1 MPILS
6 VIDGSISGEGGE
18 HMGNFDFL
26 LLTAYLFAIFLLVL
40 RTKVS
45 HKNIRLFKI
54 LHLALFTGATY
65 FLLSDP
71 IAQNEAL
78 AARILAYVPMVY
90 VTVMMFIN
98 EIVAVFKRMGL
109 SRKKGQRSVKTNNDL
124 VAKLSTAV
132 EFLANR
138 KIGALITIERDIK
151 LSGYVNKA
159 VLIDAPVSSEL
170 LATIFV
176 PTTPLH
182 DGAVII
188 RDNTIVCAKAYY
200 PSTERTDLP
209 LKFGT
214 RHRAAIGIS
223 EQTDALT
230 IVISEETGYVS
241 VTINRQ
247 IDYNVSKETLNLY
260 FEKYLKIK

>member
-1 MPILS
+1 
-6 VIDGSISGEGGE
+6 
-18 HMGNFDFL
+18 L
-26 LLTAYLFAIFLLVL
+26 LIVSYLFAIFLLVL
-40 RTKVS
+40 RAKVS
-45 HKNIRLFKI
+45 HKNIRWFKI
-54 LHLALFTGATY
+54 VLLALFVLDSFYLVNDEPDSRSSLG
-65 FLLSDP
+65 
-71 IAQNEAL
+71 I
-78 AARILAYVPMVY
+78 RIVAFIPLFYVVIMTFV
-90 VTVMMFIN
+90 N
-98 EIVAVFKRMGL
+98 EITSLFKRIGMF
-109 SRKKGQRSVKTNNDL
+109 RRRSTKTAKTNNDL
-124 VAKLSTAV
+124 AAKLGAAV

-138 KIGALITIERDIK
+138 KIGALISIERDIK
-151 LSGYVNKA
+151 LSGYANKA
-159 VLIDAPVSSEL
+159 VMINAPVSSEL

-188 RDNTIVCAKAYY
+188 RDDMIICAKAYY

-223 EQTDALT
+223 EQSDALT
-230 IVISEETGYVS
+230 IVVSEETGFVS

>member
-1 MPILS
+1 MR
-6 VIDGSISGEGGE
+6 
-18 HMGNFDFL
+18 NFELL
-26 LLTAYLFAIFLLVL
+26 LLTAYLYAIFLLVL

-54 LHLALFTGATY
+54 ILVALLVGSSY
-65 FLLSDP
+65 FLVADGV
-71 IAQNEAL
+71 ADNQTL
-78 AARILAYVPMVY
+78 AARLMVFIPLFY
-90 VTVMMFIN
+90 VTFMMFVN
-98 EIVAVFKRMGL
+98 EIATLFKRMGL
-109 SRKKGQRSVKTNNDL
+109 SKKKSQRGVKTNNDL
-124 VAKLSTAV
+124 AAKLGASV

-151 LSGYVNKA
+151 LSGYANKA
-159 VLIDAPVSSEL
+159 VMIDAPVSSEL

-223 EQTDALT
+223 EQSDALT

>member
-1 MPILS
+1 MENFELLILLS
-6 VIDGSISGEGGE
+6 
-18 HMGNFDFL
+18 
-26 LLTAYLFAIFLLVL
+26 YLYAIFLLVL

-45 HKNIRLFKI
+45 HKNIRWFKSLLVLLFV
-54 LHLALFTGATY
+54 ASVY
-65 FLLSDP
+65 FL
-71 IAQNEAL
+71 IADGVPSVSAL
-78 AARILAYVPMVY
+78 IARIVALIPFGYVL
-90 VTVMMFIN
+90 VMMFIN
-98 EIVAVFKRMGL
+98 EINSVIKRIGIV
-109 SRKKGQRSVKTNNDL
+109 KKKSQKGTKTNNDL
-124 VAKLSTAV
+124 AAKLGAAV
-132 EFLANR
+132 EFLSNR
-138 KIGALITIERDIK
+138 KIGALISIERDIK

-159 VLIDAPVSSEL
+159 VVIDAPVSSEL
-170 LATIFV
+170 LASIFI

-223 EQTDALT
+223 EQSDALT
-230 IVISEETGYVS
+230 IVVSEETGYVS
-241 VTINRQ
+241 VTINRH

>member
-1 MPILS
+1 MKSFDIL
-6 VIDGSISGEGGE
+6 VIIS
-18 HMGNFDFL
+18 
-26 LLTAYLFAIFLLVL
+26 YLYAIFILTL

-45 HKNIRLFKI
+45 HKAIRFFKI
-54 LHLALFTGATY
+54 FLIVLFGLSIYYMFAIDGTDLPLVTKLAV
-65 FLLSDP
+65 
-71 IAQNEAL
+71 
-78 AARILAYVPMVY
+78 ILPLGYVF
-90 VTVMMFIN
+90 VMIYIN
-98 EIVAVFKRMGL
+98 EITTFLKMLGVGAT
-109 SRKKGQRSVKTNNDL
+109 KKKTKGSKTNNEL
-124 VAKLSTAV
+124 ASKLISTI
-132 EFLANR
+132 EFLSNR

-159 VLIDAPVSSEL
+159 MLINAPVSSEL
-170 LATIFV
+170 LASIFI

-209 LKFGT
+209 LHFGT

-230 IVISEETGYVS
+230 VVVSEETGYVS
-241 VTINRQ
+241 LTINRQ

-260 FEKYLKIK
+260 FEKYLKLR

>member
-1 MPILS
+1 ML
-6 VIDGSISGEGGE
+6 
-18 HMGNFDFL
+18 MGNFEL
-26 LLTAYLFAIFLLVL
+26 LLLVSYLYAIFLLVL

-54 LHLALFTGATY
+54 FLVMLFIAAIYYLIADGTGTGP
-65 FLLSDP
+65 L
-71 IAQNEAL
+71 L
-78 AARILAYVPMVY
+78 AAKIVAFVPFGYVIVI
-90 VTVMMFIN
+90 MFIN
-98 EIVAVFKRMGL
+98 EINLVLKRLGVG
-109 SRKKGQRSVKTNNDL
+109 KKNKLVKGTNKTNNDL
-124 VAKLSTAV
+124 AAKLGAAV
-132 EFLANR
+132 EFLSNR
-138 KIGALITIERDIK
+138 KIGALISIERDIK
-151 LSGYVNKA
+151 LSGYANKA
-159 VLIDAPVSSEL
+159 VTIDAPVSSEL
-170 LATIFV
+170 LASIFI

-223 EQTDALT
+223 EQSDALT
-230 IVISEETGYVS
+230 IVVSEETGFVS

>member
-1 MPILS
+1 
-6 VIDGSISGEGGE
+6 
-18 HMGNFDFL
+18 MGNFEIIVL
-26 LLTAYLFAIFLLVL
+26 VSYLYAIFLLVL
-40 RTKVS
+40 RAKVS
-45 HKNIRLFKI
+45 HKNIRWFKI
-54 LHLALFTGATY
+54 LLVMLFVAAFYYLIVDSTT
-65 FLLSDP
+65 ST
-71 IAQNEAL
+71 IAL
-78 AARILAYVPMVY
+78 AARIIVFIPLGYVIFV
-90 VTVMMFIN
+90 MFIN
-98 EIVAVFKRMGL
+98 ELTTIFKRMKFL
-109 SRKKGQRSVKTNNDL
+109 KKRSLKNWKTNNDL
-124 VAKLSTAV
+124 AAKLGAAI
-132 EFLANR
+132 EFLASR
-138 KIGALITIERDIK
+138 KIGALISIERDIK

-159 VLIDAPVSSEL
+159 VMIEAPVSSEL

-188 RDNTIVCAKAYY
+188 RDNSILCAKAYY
-200 PSTERTDLP
+200 PSTARTDLP

-223 EQTDALT
+223 EQSDALT
-230 IVISEETGYVS
+230 IVVSEETGYVS

>member
-1 MPILS
+1 M
-6 VIDGSISGEGGE
+6 
-18 HMGNFDFL
+18 MGFEL
-26 LLTAYLFAIFLLVL
+26 LLMTSYLYAIYLLTL

-45 HKNIRLFKI
+45 HKAIRFFKI
-54 LHLALFTGATY
+54 ILIALVGGTVYYFFSSNIPMPAELLAMIPLF
-65 FLLSDP
+65 
-71 IAQNEAL
+71 
-78 AARILAYVPMVY
+78 YVL
-90 VTVMMFIN
+90 VMIYIN
-98 EIVAVFKRMGL
+98 EINALFKKLGL
-109 SRKKGQRSVKTNNDL
+109 TNKKKLKGTKTNNEL
-124 VAKLSTAV
+124 ANKLISTV
-132 EFLANR
+132 EFLSNR
-138 KIGALITIERDIK
+138 KIGALITIERDVK

-159 VLIDAPVSSEL
+159 MLIDAPVSSEL
-170 LATIFV
+170 LASIFI

-209 LKFGT
+209 LHFGT

-230 IVISEETGYVS
+230 IVVSEETGYIS
-241 VTINRQ
+241 LTINRQ

-260 FEKYLKIK
+260 FEKYLKLR

>member
-1 MPILS
+1 
-6 VIDGSISGEGGE
+6 
-18 HMGNFDFL
+18 MGNFEL
-26 LLTAYLFAIFLLVL
+26 LIVISYLYAIFLLAL
-40 RTKVS
+40 RNKVS
-45 HKNIRLFKI
+45 HKNIRWFKI
-54 LHLALFTGATY
+54 
-65 FLLSDP
+65 FLLVLLGAAIYYLLSEGASTTD
-71 IAQNEAL
+71 AL
-78 AARILAYVPMVY
+78 AVKIIVAVPFLYVV
-90 VTVMMFIN
+90 VMMFIN
-98 EIVAVFKRMGL
+98 EINSLFKRIGFG
-109 SRKKGQRSVKTNNDL
+109 KNKGQRGSKTNNDL
-124 VAKLSTAV
+124 AAKLGAAV

-138 KIGALITIERDIK
+138 KIGALISIERDIK

-159 VLIDAPVSSEL
+159 VVIDAPVSSEL
-170 LATIFV
+170 LASIFI

-188 RDNTIVCAKAYY
+188 RDNTILCAKAYY

-223 EQTDALT
+223 EQSDALT
-230 IVISEETGYVS
+230 IVVSEETGYIS

>member
-1 MPILS
+1 VPFGQ
-6 VIDGSISGEGGE
+6 DPGHGKGDT
-18 HMGNFDFL
+18 MGNYEFL
-26 LLTAYLFAIFLLVL
+26 LLICYLFAIFLLAL
-40 RTKVS
+40 RNKVS
-45 HKNIRLFKI
+45 HKNIRLFK
-54 LHLALFTGATY
+54 LLLVMLFVGALY
-65 FLLSDP
+65 FLFDEPVPQNLS
-71 IAQNEAL
+71 L
-78 AARILAYVPMVY
+78 ATRILSAVPMFY
-90 VTVMMFIN
+90 VFIMMFIN
-98 EIVAVFKRMGL
+98 EILSFLKRIGA
-109 SRKKGQRSVKTNNDL
+109 KKKNRGGPKINNDL
-124 VAKLSTAV
+124 AAKLGAAV

-151 LSGYVNKA
+151 LSGFVNKA
-159 VLIDAPVSSEL
+159 VVIDAPVSSEL

-260 FEKYLKIK
+260 FEKYLKIR

>member
-1 MPILS
+1 MKSFDILVLS
-6 VIDGSISGEGGE
+6 S
-18 HMGNFDFL
+18 
-26 LLTAYLFAIFLLVL
+26 YLYAIFLLTL

-45 HKNIRLFKI
+45 HKAIRLFKVFLVFLFGLSLYFMFSEGGTDLPSITKVALI
-54 LHLALFTGATY
+54 LPLG
-65 FLLSDP
+65 
-71 IAQNEAL
+71 
-78 AARILAYVPMVY
+78 YVF
-90 VTVMMFIN
+90 VMIFIN
-98 EIVAVFKRMGL
+98 EITSVVKRIGL
-109 SRKKGQRSVKTNNDL
+109 GAKRKAKGTKTNNEL
-124 VAKLSTAV
+124 ASKLLSTI
-132 EFLANR
+132 EFLSNR
-138 KIGALITIERDIK
+138 KIGALVTIERDIK

-159 VLIDAPVSSEL
+159 MLINAPVSSEL
-170 LATIFV
+170 LASIFI

-200 PSTERTDLP
+200 PSTERSDLP
-209 LKFGT
+209 LHFGT

-230 IVISEETGYVS
+230 VVVSEETGYVS

-260 FEKYLKIK
+260 FEKYLKLK

>member
-1 MPILS
+1 MKNFELL
-6 VIDGSISGEGGE
+6 VIVS
-18 HMGNFDFL
+18 
-26 LLTAYLFAIFLLVL
+26 YLYAIFLLTL

-45 HKNIRLFKI
+45 HKAIRFFKVFLVVLFGLSI
-54 LHLALFTGATY
+54 YYMFEANDSSLTLVVRLSVMLP
-65 FLLSDP
+65 LLYAFFM
-71 IAQNEAL
+71 I
-78 AARILAYVPMVY
+78 
-90 VTVMMFIN
+90 FIN
-98 EIVAVFKRMGL
+98 EITSLLKKMGL
-109 SRKKGQRSVKTNNDL
+109 SNKKKLKGTKTNNEL
-124 VAKLSTAV
+124 ASKLISTV
-132 EFLANR
+132 EFLSNR
-138 KIGALITIERDIK
+138 KIGALITIEREIK

-159 VLIDAPVSSEL
+159 MMINAPVTSEL
-170 LATIFV
+170 LASIFI

-209 LKFGT
+209 LHFGT

-230 IVISEETGYVS
+230 IVVSEETGYIS
-241 VTINRQ
+241 LTINRQ

-260 FEKYLKIK
+260 FEKYLKLH

>member
-1 MPILS
+1 LCGLTEREP
-6 VIDGSISGEGGE
+6 EGCF
-18 HMGNFDFL
+18 MGNFEL
-26 LLTAYLFAIFLLVL
+26 LLLVSYLFAIFLLVL
-40 RTKVS
+40 RNKVS
-45 HKNIRLFKI
+45 HKNIRWFKLLLVMLFVAALYYLIKEGTATTDALMAKI
-54 LHLALFTGATY
+54 IAMVP
-65 FLLSDP
+65 FL
-71 IAQNEAL
+71 
-78 AARILAYVPMVY
+78 YVI
-90 VTVMMFIN
+90 VMMFVN
-98 EIVAVFKRMGL
+98 ELRSIFKQIGL
-109 SRKKGQRSVKTNNDL
+109 AKNKGQKSNKTNNDL
-124 VAKLSTAV
+124 ASKLGAAV

-138 KIGALITIERDIK
+138 KIGALISIERDIK

-159 VLIDAPVSSEL
+159 VMIDAPVSSEL
-170 LATIFV
+170 LASIFI

-223 EQTDALT
+223 EQSDALT
-230 IVISEETGYVS
+230 LVVSEETGYIS

-247 IDYNVSKETLNLY
+247 IDYNVSKETLDLY